1 MRLLIILSSVD
12 SKLLNRFLFKE
23 VSKHKKGISVKIL
36 SYLNYLKKVYWL
48 VFFLIS
54 GIYWNQSNEDQR
66 SPSLNIFK
74 SVNLSNYEVF
84 INKHTVRKDKG
95 TKDSKTYWKKSS
107 NHW

>member
-1 MRLLIILSSVD
+1 M
-12 SKLLNRFLFKE
+12 LNRFLFKE
-23 VSKHKKGISVKIL
+23 VSKHKKGISVIIL
-36 SYLNYLKKVYWL
+36 SYLNYLKKKFIDY
-48 VFFLIS
+48 FFLISLPTSIS

-95 TKDSKTYWKKSS
+95 TKDSKTY
-107 NHW
+107 